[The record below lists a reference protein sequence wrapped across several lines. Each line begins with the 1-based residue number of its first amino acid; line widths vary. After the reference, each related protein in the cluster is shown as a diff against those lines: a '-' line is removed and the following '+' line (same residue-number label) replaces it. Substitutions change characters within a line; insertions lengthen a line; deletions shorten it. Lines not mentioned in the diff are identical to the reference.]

1 MKPTGDITPEVRAEY
16 MARNWA
22 SPTYAAMSVAFVD
35 ALLARV
41 WQGKR
46 PGLRDHM
53 LDVCA
58 QVSRRFDKP
67 WMDDQLA
74 AAWDE
79 GFMNAAS
86 QDHPSYP
93 RTRRI
98 DNPYTPNPS
107 PAATQ
112 T

>member
-1 MKPTGDITPEVRAEY
+1 MKPTGDVSPEVREEY
-16 MARNWA
+16 KTRNWA
-22 SPTYAAMSVAFVD
+22 SPTYAAMCMAFVD

-41 WQGKR
+41 WQGKK

-58 QVSRRFDKP
+58 QVSRSFDKP

-79 GFMNAAS
+79 GARAAVA
-86 QDHPSYP
+86 DHGIR
-93 RTRRI
+93 RT
-98 DNPYTPNPS
+98 NPYRADS
-107 PAATQ
+107 P
-112 T
+112 